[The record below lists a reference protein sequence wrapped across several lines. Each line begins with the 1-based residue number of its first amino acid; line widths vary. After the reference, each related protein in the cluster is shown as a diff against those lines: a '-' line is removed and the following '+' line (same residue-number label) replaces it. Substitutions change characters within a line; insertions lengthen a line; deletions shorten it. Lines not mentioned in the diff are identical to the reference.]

1 MTINKYEAAY
11 FSSIAYD
18 DDKLGFTLDQSYKN
32 QGWKQ
37 LKNSNEL
44 GLSSDDY
51 YGTCYVKVVNG
62 AVTDVVI
69 AHRGT
74 EANLSDIIVS
84 DGAIALNLPTNNQ
97 VDNAN
102 GFVNKL
108 KEEYLKLSSP
118 ENPIILPSFNSITTQ
133 TGHSLGGY
141 LAIKAANNQ
150 SSSTSHIKA
159 ITFDNPKAGFTAATN
174 KADVETYLN
183 QPNIVNSAG
192 SGDHVG
198 KVYRLD
204 AESAVFDNKAIA
216 ALNVMFA
223 QTAQEHLIN
232 SYQ

>member
-18 DDKLGFTLDQSYKN
+18 DDSADFDLDQSYKN

-44 GLSSDDY
+44 DLSSDNY

-74 EANLSDIIVS
+74 NNLNDLIVS

-108 KEEYLKLSSP
+108 KVEFQQQYGDRV
-118 ENPIILPSFNSITTQ
+118 NFNSVTTQ

>member
-37 LKNSNEL
+37 LRNSNDL
-44 GLSSDDY
+44 DSSSDDY

-62 AVTDVVI
+62 EVTDVVI

-74 EANLSDIIVS
+74 NNLNDIIVS
-84 DGAIALNLPTNNQ
+84 DGAIALNLPTKTQ
-97 VDNAN
+97 VKNAN
-102 GFVNKL
+102 GFVEKL
-108 KEEYLKLSSP
+108 KVEFQQQYGDRV
-118 ENPIILPSFNSITTQ
+118 NVNSITTQ

-159 ITFDNPKAGFTAATN
+159 ITFDNPKTGFTAATN

-198 KVYRLD
+198 EVYRLD

>member
-11 FSSIAYD
+11 FSSVSYD
-18 DDKLGFTLDQSYKN
+18 DNDPNFNLDQSYKN
-32 QGWKQ
+32 QGWTKLTDSDK
-37 LKNSNEL
+37 LKS
-44 GLSSDDY
+44 SSDDY
-51 YGTCYVKVVNG
+51 YGTCYVKVVND

-74 EANLSDIIVS
+74 EFNFSDALIA
-84 DGAIALNLPTNNQ
+84 DGAIALNLPTNTQ
-97 VDNAN
+97 VNNAN
-102 GFVNKL
+102 DFVNKL
-108 KEEYLKLSSP
+108 KVEFQSQYGIDAE
-118 ENPIILPSFNSITTQ
+118 FDSITTQ

>member
-37 LKNSNEL
+37 LRNSNDL
-44 GLSSDDY
+44 DSSSDDY

-62 AVTDVVI
+62 EVTDVVI

-74 EANLSDIIVS
+74 NNLNDIIVS
-84 DGAIALNLPTNNQ
+84 DGAIALNLPTNTQ
-97 VDNAN
+97 VNNAN
-102 GFVNKL
+102 GFVDKL
-108 KEEYLKLSSP
+108 KVEFQQQYGDRV
-118 ENPIILPSFNSITTQ
+118 NFNSITTQ

-198 KVYRLD
+198 EVYRLD